1 MRVKF
6 AAMCSL
12 KFALFCTVSIVKRLE
27 ISTRLLLST
36 HHEQGLQRFCD
47 VGSCS
52 KMVPAKLD
60 VLLCRALLQQQESKC
75 KKILSVFV

>member
-1 MRVKF
+1 MLRF
-6 AAMCSL
+6 AAICTL
-12 KFALFCTVSIVKRLE
+12 KFALFRTVSIVRRLE
-27 ISTRLLLST
+27 ISKRLLLST

-47 VGSCS
+47 VGSCP

-60 VLLCRALLQQQESKC
+60 VLLCRALSQQQESKC